1 MIMNFGDIFYGKAG
15 TLPGNGVDADVDGLH
30 KPQHDGVQQ
39 GNEKKR
45 RIENFQNNASNN
57 DNGSECKLG
66 RERITC
72 EDSPHESL

>member
-1 MIMNFGDIFYGKAG
+1 MNFRESLAGKVG
-15 TLPGNGVDADVDGLH
+15 SLPGNGVDADVDGLH
-30 KPQHDGVQQ
+30 RPQHDGVQ

-57 DNGSECKLG
+57 YNESECKLG
-66 RERITC
+66 ERISC

>member
-1 MIMNFGDIFYGKAG
+1 MNFRESSAG
-15 TLPGNGVDADVDGLH
+15 NVGTIPGNGVDADVDGH
-30 KPQHDGVQQ
+30 HRPQHDGVQ

-66 RERITC
+66 ERISG
-72 EDSPHESL
+72 EDSSHESL

>member
-1 MIMNFGDIFYGKAG
+1 MNFGESIAGKVG

-30 KPQHDGVQQ
+30 GPQHDGAQ

-66 RERITC
+66 
-72 EDSPHESL
+72 